1 MESKYA
7 FLYVFILSKKYIP
20 TYFAIVLSSFRYL
33 VIMSCIVS
41 FIVDLLLVDISTCV
55 SADNN
60 HFVHLW
66 NLTSH
71 PKHWRH
77 ACKEEYEDYCNIV
90 LVLCVT
96 DQQGSSC
103 GWYLAHC
110 VPILRSLRSPAS
122 AGGGSRH
129 NISGLETAA
138 NQHQHQH
145 QCPRD
150 SRDWAQSD
158 SAPRPQ
164 QMSSELTRAN

>member
-1 MESKYA
+1 M
-7 FLYVFILSKKYIP
+7 FILSKKYIP

-77 ACKEEYEDYCNIV
+77 ACKEEYEDYCDILYWFCVYLTSKGQVVDDTWHIV
-90 LVLCVT
+90 SPSYAVSAARPRLVV
-96 DQQGSSC
+96 
-103 GWYLAHC
+103 
-110 VPILRSLRSPAS
+110 
-122 AGGGSRH
+122 
-129 NISGLETAA
+129 AA
-138 NQHQHQH
+138 VIT
-145 QCPRD
+145 
-150 SRDWAQSD
+150 SRDWR
-158 SAPRPQ
+158 PR
-164 QMSSELTRAN
+164 LTSTSTSVPVIHVIGPSQTPPRARNRCHQN